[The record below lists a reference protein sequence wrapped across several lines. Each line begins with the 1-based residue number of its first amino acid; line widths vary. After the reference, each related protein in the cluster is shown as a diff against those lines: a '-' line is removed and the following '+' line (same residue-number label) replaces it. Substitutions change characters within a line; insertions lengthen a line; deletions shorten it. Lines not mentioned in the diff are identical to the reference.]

1 MSDYTS
7 FDPLKVTVLCVHPVA
22 GAHKVRA
29 FGDDT
34 MVDAGFASDF
44 GEVFVSTDG
53 EARHVDS
60 ADRSGDIIVPIA
72 ANSPSNI
79 FFAAVIASKEPMS
92 VTITDKSSKADLFFA
107 GSVKLKTHPRMVKK
121 KGNTVNEYTWKF
133 TKGEVFHSGA
143 EI

>member
-1 MSDYTS
+1 MSDYGNY
-7 FDPLKVTVLCVHPVA
+7 DPNKVTVQCVHPVA

-34 MVDAGFASDF
+34 MVDAGFATDF
-44 GEVFVSTDG
+44 GSMFVSTDG
-53 EARHVDS
+53 EARHVES
-60 ADRSGDIIVPIA
+60 ADRSGDIVIPIA
-72 ANSPSNI
+72 SNSPSNI

-107 GSVKLKTHPRMVKK
+107 GSVKLKGHPRMVKK
-121 KGNTVNEYTWKF
+121 KGNTVNEYTWNF
-133 TKGEVFHSGA
+133 TKGKMVFAGA